1 MKQNN
6 PYILIA
12 NTVMSVLL
20 AVLGWNRN
28 CAIIDQFL
36 LVLAGMYFT
45 LVLWHASEMRRREE
59 KRRIEEEDENDKSD

>member
-6 PYILIA
+6 PYILVA
-12 NTVMSVLL
+12 NTVVSAAL
-20 AVLGWNRN
+20 AVLGWDRN
-28 CAIIDQFL
+28 CAISNQFL

-59 KRRIEEEDENDKSD
+59 KRRIEEGEEDEKGA